1 MTAALLMTACSG
13 FLLAVLWMD
22 LIFDAQ
28 VLGHRRRIELP
39 EPVLASIASYY
50 RRATTTS
57 RPMSYL
63 IALVMVVLLGAL
75 GFQVDMEARPRLVG
89 DHVGD
94 PRRISDSAGVAA
106 HRPECSSARHPRRR
120 CGGTDA
126 TGTVHLPGS
135 RRVPR
140 LRGRVPRPAAGRR
153 LAVVET
159 EFASAERAAS
169 TLKPSSVHIS
179 AARHAASHNRAPAPR
194 GSSVERTAASSTSSR
209 PCGTGAPIRRT
220 RPVSTT

>member
-75 GFQVDMEARPRLVG
+75 GFQAIWR
-89 DHVGD
+89 HD
-94 PRRISDSAGVAA
+94 PGWLAITSAILPDFRFCWRCYAQSRMQFG
-106 HRPECSSARHPRRR
+106 SA
-120 CGGTDA
+120 
-126 TGTVHLPGS
+126 
-135 RRVPR
+135 
-140 LRGRVPRPAAGRR
+140 PA
-153 LAVVET
+153 
-159 EFASAERAAS
+159 
-169 TLKPSSVHIS
+169 S
-179 AARHAASHNRAPAPR
+179 AARGNRRDWHGPSSGITSCASAAWSR
-194 GSSVERTAASSTSSR
+194 SSS
-209 PCGTGAPIRRT
+209 CGWPPPSGRRD
-220 RPVSTT
+220 